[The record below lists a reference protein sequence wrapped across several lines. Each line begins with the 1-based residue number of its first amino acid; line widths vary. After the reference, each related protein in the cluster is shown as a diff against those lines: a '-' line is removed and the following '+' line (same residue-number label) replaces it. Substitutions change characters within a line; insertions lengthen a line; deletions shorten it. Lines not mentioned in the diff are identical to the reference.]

1 MFLVYVDESG
11 DTGLVNSP
19 SNYFC
24 LSAIVVHESHWQTTL
39 NSVIGF
45 RKELRAAMVL
55 NYEKKFTVLILFTN
69 LVIFREF
76 LSLYGSG
83 CYEMLLI
90 FKQVYLI
97 IKL

>member
-1 MFLVYVDESG
+1 
-11 DTGLVNSP
+11 
-19 SNYFC
+19 
-24 LSAIVVHESHWQTTL
+24 
-39 NSVIGF
+39 
-45 RKELRAAMVL
+45 MVL